1 MKILVTGSAGFIGSA
16 LSLKLLENGST
27 VVGVDNHNNYYDI
40 KLKEDRLA
48 RHLNHPNYIHYRCNI
63 EDTQKIKELFKK
75 YKFDI
80 VINLA
85 AQAGVRYSIENP
97 LSYVDSNIYGF
108 VNILEECKL
117 NNIKHLIYASS
128 SSVYGLNRKM
138 PYSTEHTTD
147 HPVSVYAATKKA
159 NELMAHCYSHLFNL
173 RTTGLRFF
181 TVYGPWDRPDMALQ
195 KFTDAIVNGK
205 KIDLYNFG
213 KHKRDFTYID
223 DIIKGIIK
231 VINKSPEEIT
241 EDPENPSLSRSSSP
255 YRIFN
260 IGNNQSVELLDYI
273 HEIEKNLGIKADKNL
288 LPLQPGDV
296 EDTFANVEDLSKV
309 YDFKPETS
317 IVKGVKQFVEWYK
330 NYHKIK

>member
-1 MKILVTGSAGFIGSA
+1 
-16 LSLKLLENGST
+16 
-27 VVGVDNHNNYYDI
+27 
-40 KLKEDRLA
+40 
-48 RHLNHPNYIHYRCNI
+48 
-63 EDTQKIKELFKK
+63 
-75 YKFDI
+75 
-80 VINLA
+80 
-85 AQAGVRYSIENP
+85 
-97 LSYVDSNIYGF
+97 
-108 VNILEECKL
+108 
-117 NNIKHLIYASS
+117 
-128 SSVYGLNRKM
+128 
-138 PYSTEHTTD
+138 
-147 HPVSVYAATKKA
+147 
-159 NELMAHCYSHLFNL
+159 MAHCYSHLFNL

-241 EDPENPSLSRSSSP
+241 EWDPENPSLSRSSSP